1 MFSKEPVRF
10 TLSATVA
17 TVLVLTASLSLLAAA
32 PAAAQTPPTNC
43 QDALDASGG
52 GNLLVH
58 DTTLSKEKTVDE
70 WDSDILKFTAPRPG
84 LLDVSAVGASSQ
96 SSLYTGSPS
105 ASTYQFVNGAPAGTN
120 HRVSTTI
127 VAGKVYCIEV
137 DPAAGGT
144 GNVRLDV
151 KFVDTCKTGQPDDH
165 GDSFACATAI
175 DPLSSTTAGAITAS
189 DHDLFAFDLSAS
201 TTVEIE
207 STGDTDTAG
216 KLYDEDGALLAS
228 DSDSG
233 LSLNFRIVQTLGAGR
248 YYLRV
253 QSENGDS
260 GNYSLVA
267 Q

>member
-10 TLSATVA
+10 TLSATIA
-17 TVLVLTASLSLLAAA
+17 PVLVLTASLLAAV
-32 PAAAQTPPTNC
+32 PAAAQTPTNC
-43 QDALDASGG
+43 QDALDAAGSGT
-52 GNLLVH
+52 LLVH
-58 DTTLSKEKTVDE
+58 DTTVSTEKTVDE
-70 WDSDILKFTAPRPG
+70 WDSDILKFSAPRPG
-84 LLDVSAVGASSQ
+84 LLDISAVGASSQ
-96 SSLYTGSPS
+96 SSLYTGSSS
-105 ASTYQFVNGAPAGTN
+105 AGTYQFVNGAPVGTD
-120 HRVSTTI
+120 HRISTTI

-137 DPAAGGT
+137 DPAAGAT

-151 KFVDTCKTGQPDDH
+151 KFTDTCKTGQPDDH
-165 GDSFACATAI
+165 GDSFACATII

-201 TTVEIE
+201 TTVELE

-216 KLYDEDGALLAS
+216 KLYDADGALLAS

-233 LSLNFRIVQTLGAGR
+233 LTLNFRIVQTLGSGR

-253 QSENGDS
+253 QSENTGSGD
-260 GNYSLVA
+260 YSLVA